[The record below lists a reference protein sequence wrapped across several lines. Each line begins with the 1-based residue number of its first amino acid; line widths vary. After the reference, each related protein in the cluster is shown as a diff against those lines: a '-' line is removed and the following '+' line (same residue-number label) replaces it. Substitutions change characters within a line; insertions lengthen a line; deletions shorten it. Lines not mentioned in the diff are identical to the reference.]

1 MSSRFTRRSYLQAL
15 AGGGLATLTTL
26 ALASCGAAATVSSAV
41 STSASA
47 AASAPAT
54 SAAATTTQ
62 VTSAAPT
69 TTATTAQATAS
80 TAASTA
86 TTAPTTA
93 LTATTTAA
101 AQKATKATLQ
111 LAVWQNWGTQ
121 SADPRTDFTVK
132 TLEPRFAEEHPGLG
146 FDLTFAGNGN
156 AVMEKLTANVAAGT
170 PPDVSFIY
178 AQWSV
183 GLGQKGV
190 TIPLDDLM
198 ATDKSFQKDDFYSDI
213 WDALTYQ
220 NKTWAFPQN
229 RHPLAVF
236 YRTDLFNRYDGAAP
250 QTWTD
255 FTQLI
260 QRMTHVAQGQYA
272 TDEGAGDSN
281 LWDVIQRSNGGT
293 FLSADGTQVTWDSA
307 EGLAAL
313 QYYADLYQKY
323 TMAPPKAI
331 TNGFAGGQIA
341 MTISGPFRVTGYLT
355 QKLPVLTFPMPHG
368 SKEAA
373 EHINI
378 DTWGIMKTT
387 TARQEAAF
395 TFVSWYA
402 SKPIYG
408 DWAIRFQHA
417 PLTKSIAADP
427 AYQKFVADTPIMK
440 GFLAPGIT
448 GTITPL
454 TLVTADLTNILNQQ
468 VAVAV
473 TGKTD
478 ALTALKQATTQAN
491 ATIAQALKA

>member
-1 MSSRFTRRSYLQAL
+1 MASRFTRRSYLQAL
-15 AGGGLATLTTL
+15 AGGGLATLTAL

-41 STSASA
+41 SSSASSVA
-47 AASAPAT
+47 TAPATSVSAVASTQATAPTSTSASAPAT
-54 SAAATTTQ
+54 GTTTQ
-62 VTSAAPT
+62 ATSATAA
-69 TTATTAQATAS
+69 TATTA
-80 TAASTA
+80 
-86 TTAPTTA
+86 
-93 LTATTTAA
+93 AA

-132 TLEPRFAEEHPGLG
+132 TLEPRFAAEHPGLG

-236 YRTDLFNRYDGAAP
+236 YRTDLFNRYNGTAP

-260 QRMTHVAQGQYA
+260 QRMTHAAQGQYA

-341 MTISGPFRVTGYLT
+341 MTISGPYRVTGYLT

-378 DTWGIMKTT
+378 DTWGILKTT

>member
-1 MSSRFTRRSYLQAL
+1 MASRFTRRTYLQKL
-15 AGGGLATLTTL
+15 AGGSMAALTTL
-26 ALASCGAAATVSSAV
+26 ALAGCGAAVAVSSAV
-41 STSASA
+41 STTANATATVLVTSATVA
-47 AASAPAT
+47 TAPAT
-54 SAAATTTQ
+54 TASQTAATTVQ
-62 VTSAAPT
+62 T
-69 TTATTAQATAS
+69 TPS
-80 TAASTA
+80 TAA
-86 TTAPTTA
+86 
-93 LTATTTAA
+93 TATTTTA
-101 AQKATKATLQ
+101 AQKVTKAALQ
-111 LAVWQNWGTQ
+111 LQVWQNWGTE
-121 SADPRTDFTVK
+121 SADPRTAFTVS
-132 TLEPRFAEEHPGLG
+132 TLAPRFAAEHPGLG

-156 AVMEKLTANVAAGT
+156 AVLEKLTANVAAGT

-183 GLGQKGV
+183 GLGRKGV
-190 TIPLDDLM
+190 TIALDDLM
-198 ATDKSFQKDDFYSDI
+198 ATDKNFQKDDFYPDI
-213 WDALTYQ
+213 WEALTYQ
-220 NKTWAFPQN
+220 NKVWAFPQN

-236 YRTDLFNRYDGAAP
+236 YRTDLFDRYGATAP

-260 QRMTHVAQGQYA
+260 QRLTHATQGQYA
-272 TDEGAGDSN
+272 TDEGAGDGN
-281 LWDVIQRSNGGT
+281 LWDVVQRSNGGS
-293 FLSADGTQVTWDSA
+293 FLSADGTQVTWDNA
-307 EGLAAL
+307 AGLAAL

-341 MTISGPFRVTGYLT
+341 MTISGPYRVTGYLT
-355 QKLPVLTFPMPHG
+355 QKLPVLTFPFPHG

-373 EHINI
+373 EHVNI
-378 DTWGIMKTT
+378 DTWGVMKTT

-427 AYQKFVADTPIMK
+427 AYQKFVAATPVMAA
-440 GFLAPGIT
+440 FLNPDVV

-454 TLVTADLTNILNQQ
+454 TLVTADLTNILNKH
-468 VAVAV
+468 VTEAV
-473 TGKTD
+473 TGNTD
-478 ALTALKQATTQAN
+478 ALTALKQATTEAN